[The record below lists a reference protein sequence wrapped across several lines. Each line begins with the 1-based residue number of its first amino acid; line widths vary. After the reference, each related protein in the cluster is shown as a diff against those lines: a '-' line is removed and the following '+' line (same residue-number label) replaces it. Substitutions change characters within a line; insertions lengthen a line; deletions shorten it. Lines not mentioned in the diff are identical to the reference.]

1 MERKTGA
8 ALMLLIV
15 LVMSAFMSGEVKAGN
30 KGGITPT
37 MCVSRQYGSYYARND
52 WCGWHSGPY
61 QGAMDFT
68 CCPPPRC
75 NDGYVPPPPP
85 ACSTS
90 ASNATSANGAA
101 AASVNVPKDK
111 ASGRFPRAAKLAVS
125 QPESRY
131 RRISSALLTISILI
145 GALGGIALSIKK
157 LLRPA
162 FVSLP
167 RRRHRAQ
174 WALPFPRA
182 VGFACVAAAFALI
195 SGAWRLNG
203 SARLSIAKAKASPAS
218 LAADSWQVQ
227 PSATTA
233 AAVAAAPEFS
243 SALQIGS
250 TGKTQIGGTAVD
262 KQGNTYVAGA
272 FFGNITFQTK
282 PQATT
287 LASTEDYD
295 VFVAK
300 FDASG
305 QPLWARMANGA
316 TGLTH
321 IDPASMAEEHFSLD
335 GALSLAVDAQGNA
348 YVGGGFVRSLS
359 FKDASGKVVATLGD
373 SNPDINFELF
383 VAKFDASGTLAWAR
397 GGMSNALDNQP
408 DEEDLASAINGI
420 TDIVV
425 DKAGNPYVAGSFS
438 GTNFLGRA
446 VTNNGQRDVLLSR
459 LNPATGAPVWVS
471 TPGSAGI
478 DAAKGL
484 AIDDNANLYLIGDVG
499 ATITFPTQ
507 PQLTTLTVDDTYG
520 DVFIAKY
527 DQNGNALMA
536 KQIAGDKP
544 IEGIQIAAS
553 GAGEL
558 YLTGAFEGHAQ
569 FDSISLTDPS
579 NGTGASG
586 YLAKYDT
593 NGNAVWARAFGHVGG
608 ENPNGDIYGYRVA
621 VDGAGTPYVFGI
633 FEGEATFGLESPAAQ
648 RTLKSEGESDRFIA
662 HYDSAGNYQWAKQ
675 LAGSGVDDYS
685 PSNPTDVPVEFVPLR
700 FVYNNATNTM
710 TVTGDL
716 NGTLKLD
723 RLTLNA
729 GFDIQSYIATLPVS
743 SAQFSAANYTVN
755 ENAGTVVINVT
766 RTGDTSGAVSVNYAT
781 SDGTAQQR
789 LDYLATTGTLSFAAG
804 ETSKTFTVSI
814 IDDAYVEGNETINLT
829 LSNPN
834 PATTSIAAP
843 VTVSLTILD
852 NDTATPTTNPIDDT
866 NFFVRQQYLDFLN
879 REPDSG
885 GFAYWTNLINGCGT
899 DANCINSRR
908 VSVSAA
914 FFIEQEFQQTSF
926 FVYRVRRASLGTQ
939 PTYAQFTA
947 DRNQIGLG
955 SDANK
960 TAFTQSFAQLPEF
973 LAKYPASQTGSQF
986 INALLANVKQ
996 SSGIDL
1002 SSKQNELANEYLMG
1016 STQTESRARVI
1027 RKLVEYAE
1035 YTKAEY
1041 NPAFVLA
1048 EYFGY
1053 LRRDP
1058 DAGGYQ
1064 FWLDVLN
1071 NRVPNNY
1078 RSMVCAFITS
1088 AEYQLRFSSVITRT
1102 DKVCGSL
1109 AP

>member
-30 KGGITPT
+30 QGGITPSSCT
-37 MCVSRQYGSYYARND
+37 SRQYGSYYARND
-52 WCGWHSGPY
+52 WCGWHLGPY
-61 QGAMDFT
+61 QGVMDFT
-68 CCPPPRC
+68 CCPPPQC

-85 ACSTS
+85 ACSAS
-90 ASNATSANGAA
+90 ASNATSANGSA
-101 AASVNVPKDK
+101 AASVDVPKDK
-111 ASGRFPRAAKLAVS
+111 ASSCFPRAAKLAIS
-125 QPESRY
+125 QQESRY
-131 RRISSALLTISILI
+131 RRISSALLTFSILI

-167 RRRHRAQ
+167 RRRRHRAQ

-182 VGFACVAAAFALI
+182 VGFACVAAAFALV
-195 SGAWRLNG
+195 SGAWLLNG

-218 LAADSWQVQ
+218 LAADSWQAQ

-233 AAVAAAPEFS
+233 AITAAPEFS
-243 SALQIGS
+243 SALQIGG

-272 FFGNITFQTK
+272 FFGNLTFNTR

-321 IDPASMAEEHFSLD
+321 IDPASLAEEHFSLD

-359 FKDASGKVVATLGD
+359 FKDASGKTVATLGD

-383 VAKFDASGTLAWAR
+383 VAKYNASGALAWAR
-397 GGMSNALDNQP
+397 GGMSGAADNTP
-408 DEEDLASAINGI
+408 GEEDLASAINGI

-459 LNPATGAPVWVS
+459 LNPATGDPVWVS

-507 PQLTTLTVDDTYG
+507 PQATTLTVDDTYG

-527 DQNGNALMA
+527 DQNGNA
-536 KQIAGDKP
+536 I
-544 IEGIQIAAS
+544 
-553 GAGEL
+553 
-558 YLTGAFEGHAQ
+558 
-569 FDSISLTDPS
+569 
-579 NGTGASG
+579 
-586 YLAKYDT
+586 
-593 NGNAVWARAFGHVGG
+593 WARAFGHVGG

-621 VDGAGTPYVFGI
+621 VDGAGAPYVFGI

-648 RTLKSEGESDRFIA
+648 RTLQSEGESDRFIA
-662 HYDSAGNYQWAKQ
+662 HYDSAGNYQWVKQ
-675 LAGSGVDDYS
+675 LAGSGVDNYS
-685 PSNPTDVPVEFVPLR
+685 ASNSSDVPVEFVSLR
-700 FVYNNATNTM
+700 FVYNAATNTM

-729 GFDIQSYIATLPVS
+729 GSDIQSYIATLPVS

-789 LDYLATTGTLSFAAG
+789 SDYLATTGTLSFAAG

-814 IDDAYVEGNETINLT
+814 IDDAYVEGSETINLT

-834 PATTSIAAP
+834 PSTVTLSSP
-843 VTVSLTILD
+843 VTATLTILD
-852 NDTATPTTNPIDDT
+852 NDTTAPTTNPIDDT

-885 GFAYWTNLINGCGT
+885 GFDYWRTLINGCGT
-899 DANCINSRR
+899 DASCINSRR

-926 FVYRVRRASLGTQ
+926 FVYRVRRASLGLQ
-939 PTYAQFTA
+939 PNYAQFMA

-955 SDANK
+955 SDASK

-1002 SSKQNELANEYLMG
+1002 SSKQSELANDYLMG

-1027 RKLVEYAE
+1027 RKLIEYME
-1035 YTKAEY
+1035 YIKAEY

-1048 EYFGY
+1048 EYYGY

-1078 RSMVCAFITS
+1078 RSMVCAFINS
-1088 AEYQLRFSSVITRT
+1088 AEYQLRFSSVVTRT
-1102 DKVCGSL
+1102 DKVCGNL